1 MSEYELLDVMNSNMN
16 MALISFSAYL
26 TIVFGFLVASY
37 LVANRLKKVEIII
50 ISSLFSFGAL
60 IHVYG
65 SVVHLT
71 RHYRFGEMA
80 IQRLPEL
87 ISFHSVTMIVIIGIV
102 MLSGIVASLY
112 FMYSRI
118 KQS

>member
-1 MSEYELLDVMNSNMN
+1 MSEYELLDVMNSHMN
-16 MALISFSAYL
+16 MALFSFSAYL

-60 IHVYG
+60 IQTYG
-65 SVVHLT
+65 GVAHLI
-71 RHYRFGEMA
+71 RQYLFAEMA
-80 IQRLPEL
+80 KQRLPDL
-87 ISFHSVTMIVIIGIV
+87 IWFHSVTAIVIMGIV